1 MTLPIQLKRP
11 YNIMDVAN
19 YIISIRP
26 INHELLTL
34 TLYYANAY
42 CLVNQHRQ
50 LIRESFKKWGHGPN
64 NEIVNSYFKDYGAAP
79 ITKPA
84 CYLIVVPNR
93 ITTVDPKDH
102 LLNPED
108 AQMVRYVAAQMVR
121 YVADQLYRYYHHDS
135 FELVKITQQEPMWKP
150 YRKMIAIGD
159 IDNEYTTQEI
169 TDYFKDN
176 QHWPWR

>member
-1 MTLPIQLKRP
+1 MTQITQLKRP

-19 YIISIRP
+19 YVISIRP
-26 INHELLTL
+26 ITHELLTL

-42 CLVNQHRQ
+42 CLVNQHHR
-50 LIRESFKKWGHGPN
+50 LIQELFKKWGHGPN

-84 CYLIVVPNR
+84 CYLIVVPNH
-93 ITTVDPKDH
+93 ITTVDPKSR
-102 LLNPED
+102 LLNPKD
-108 AQMVRYVAAQMVR
+108 AQMIK
-121 YVADQLYRYYHHDS
+121 YVADQLYRFYHHDS

-159 IDNEYTTQEI
+159 TDNEYTTEEI
-169 TDYFKDN
+169 TNYFKDN
-176 QHWPWR
+176 QHWPWQ

>member
-1 MTLPIQLKRP
+1 MSQPIQLKQP

-19 YIISIRP
+19 YVIGIRP
-26 INHELLTL
+26 ITHELLAL

-42 CLVNQHRQ
+42 CLVNKYRR
-50 LIRESFKKWGHGPN
+50 LIQEPFKKWGHGPN
-64 NEIVNSYFKDYGAAP
+64 NEIISSYFKDYGAAP

-93 ITTVDPKDH
+93 ITTVNPKSR

-108 AQMVRYVAAQMVR
+108 AQTIR
-121 YVADQLYRYYHHDS
+121 YVADQLYHHYHHDS